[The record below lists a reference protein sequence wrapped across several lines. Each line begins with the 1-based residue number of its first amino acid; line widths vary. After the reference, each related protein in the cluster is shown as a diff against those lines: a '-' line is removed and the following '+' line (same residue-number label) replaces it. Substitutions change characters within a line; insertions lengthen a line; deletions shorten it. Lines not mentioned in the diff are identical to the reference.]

1 MSRIVSP
8 SNAKMPKLTK
18 RTRCRSLGSPGSS
31 HSKRSSWTTAADA
44 LSQTAIFF
52 EASMHA
58 STGIPMVSH
67 TSWSSRRSRR
77 RCSARGFPRRL
88 RRGFGGQLP
97 RPCPTKSRASGSVP
111 TFNPASIF
119 GEKGS
124 NDGERRVLA
133 STTIVWSQL
142 LATIDSILTLKTSKN
157 GEPTRESPLAHRGP
171 EWHPPP
177 YDQNSQTISQRPRN

>member
-1 MSRIVSP
+1 MSRIVPP

-97 RPCPTKSRASGSVP
+97 QRFGHVQRSREPRVRFRLSIQPRSSARRARTTGNGEFWRALQLSGAN
-111 TFNPASIF
+111 FL
-119 GEKGS
+119 
-124 NDGERRVLA
+124 RR
-133 STTIVWSQL
+133 
-142 LATIDSILTLKTSKN
+142 LTLF
-157 GEPTRESPLAHRGP
+157 
-171 EWHPPP
+171 
-177 YDQNSQTISQRPRN
+177 